1 MADDRH
7 LLSVRMEASITLS
20 VLRGRNLNI
29 RTQSIRNR
37 SIRSTRKRISR
48 FVASSN
54 SVQLGIRE
62 RMRARSRPPDIHNSV
77 SIIDR
82 RRSPFSRSTGVLV
95 VRNLYVLSV
104 RKVGRSSYHLI
115 SSRRTSL
122 NQAHTEA
129 T

>member
-1 MADDRH
+1 MRPKSVHSQPEHSQPEHPEHSQAD
-7 LLSVRMEASITLS
+7 LSIP
-20 VLRGRNLNI
+20 
-29 RTQSIRNR
+29 
-37 SIRSTRKRISR
+37 R

-54 SVQLGIRE
+54 SVQLRIRE
-62 RMRARSRPPDIHNSV
+62 RMRARSCPPDIHNSI
-77 SIIDR
+77 SSIDR
-82 RRSPFSRSTGVLV
+82 RRSPFFCSTGVLV

-104 RKVGRSSYHLI
+104 RKVGRSSYYLI